1 MKYTST
7 ASKSGKQCSEI
18 NQYISVHETHPNAK
32 KYTAFQRNI
41 FELNEIYFIE
51 MDGKEIH
58 FEATFNGQY
67 EFNSHTKLSTHA
79 NFLEGEHASEEGVK
93 IGKVLHHACTAHH
106 GDVQLIIIG
115 AHNFMKVSDI
125 VLYNVWG
132 WPMLSGIRG
141 E

>member
-1 MKYTST
+1 MKYKST
-7 ASKSGKQCSEI
+7 ACKSGKQCSEI

-32 KYTAFQRNI
+32 KYTVFQRNI

-106 GDVQLIIIG
+106 GDLC
-115 AHNFMKVSDI
+115 S
-125 VLYNVWG
+125 
-132 WPMLSGIRG
+132 
-141 E
+141 